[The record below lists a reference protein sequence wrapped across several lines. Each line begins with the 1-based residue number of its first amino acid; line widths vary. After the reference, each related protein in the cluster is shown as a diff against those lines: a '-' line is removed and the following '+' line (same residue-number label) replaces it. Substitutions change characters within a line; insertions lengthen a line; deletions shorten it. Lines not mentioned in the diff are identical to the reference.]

1 MWGAALVPQEL
12 SESKCMWG
20 TKLVPQELLE
30 SKCMWGTELVP
41 QELFEPKCVRG
52 ATLVPRTFRTEIKSS
67 EMFRVRM
74 ILAWQF
80 ENEQNNNAQCWQ
92 GTKLDNSDCSESPAL
107 AMLISTMLLP
117 PLFAFSF
124 LLFFTLLSPPS
135 ECSNPTLLWNSKT
148 NCTSLLSITL
158 GFTLWLDEL
167 LHSIHTPHAAL
178 RNSKTNCTCLL
189 STTLG
194 LTLLLDEV
202 LHCVHTPLMCRFWM

>member
-12 SESKCMWG
+12 SESKCIWG

-67 EMFRVRM
+67 EMFHVRM

-80 ENEQNNNAQCWQ
+80 ENQQNNNAQCWQ

-124 LLFFTLLSPPS
+124 LLFLLFPS
-135 ECSNPTLLWNSKT
+135 SSFSHF
-148 NCTSLLSITL
+148 SLHHRSAQTQLFCGTQKLIVPVYFL
-158 GFTLWLDEL
+158 
-167 LHSIHTPHAAL
+167 
-178 RNSKTNCTCLL
+178 
-189 STTLG
+189 
-194 LTLLLDEV
+194 
-202 LHCVHTPLMCRFWM
+202 